1 MRLFFVIFD
10 LDFFELSPSS
20 TSSTG
25 SDNDASGSTYST
37 WLRISCTT
45 ASSSRPFTLVLLLGS
60 FSLSGSSSSS
70 LNSPG
75 ILRSLEP
82 GGDSRRRYL
91 ESLMIIDGSKPAS
104 SAVAAK
110 VAANSMSLPKDEE
123 LFPPAAPLGGDFR
136 LWSETVSSRA
146 LDWSAS
152 LPCSGAD

>member
-10 LDFFELSPSS
+10 LDFFELSLSS

-45 ASSSRPFTLVLLLGS
+45 ASSSRPFTLVLLRS

-91 ESLMIIDGSKPAS
+91 ESLMTIDGSKPAS

-110 VAANSMSLPKDEE
+110 VAANSTSLPKDEE
-123 LFPPAAPLGGDFR
+123 LFPPAAASGGDFR
-136 LWSETVSSRA
+136 LWGGTVSSRA

>member
-1 MRLFFVIFD
+1 MRLSFVMFD
-10 LDFFELSPSS
+10 LDFLELSASS

-45 ASSSRPFTLVLLLGS
+45 AASSRPCALALFFGS

-91 ESLMIIDGSKPAS
+91 GSLMTIDGSKPAS
-104 SAVAAK
+104 SAVAAN
-110 VAANSMSLPKDEE
+110 VAANSMSLPNDEE
-123 LFPPAAPLGGDFR
+123 LFPLTAPLGGDCR
-136 LWSETVSSRA
+136 L
-146 LDWSAS
+146 
-152 LPCSGAD
+152 